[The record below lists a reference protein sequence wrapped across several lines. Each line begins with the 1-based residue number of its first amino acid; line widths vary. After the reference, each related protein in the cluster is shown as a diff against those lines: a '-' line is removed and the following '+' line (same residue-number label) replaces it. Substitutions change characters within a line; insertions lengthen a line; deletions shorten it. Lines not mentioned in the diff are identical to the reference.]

1 MIELFVAALVAIQE
15 PVVLETKE
23 ADPLV
28 FAITHDGSK
37 GDALTGRVY
46 VSLTRGAI
54 PPLSGPSLYNPEPF
68 FGVDVHQWRTGE
80 VLLIDET
87 ADATKGSLSE
97 IGEGPWKAIAIYRSL
112 NDSSRVAV
120 AGGLYSV
127 PVIITES
134 PNKAGIVP
142 ISLDIPVPEKEWK
155 EHKNLRLVHMKS
167 ELLSHELEQ
176 EIMHGACVIV
186 PDDYNPNRKEP
197 YPVMYWIG
205 GYGSDHYGARFMKAL
220 FTGSDYDDQICRVVL
235 NSQCYNGHHLFADS
249 QNNGS
254 RLTAFMT
261 EFLPALEKNY
271 NIGKSPEF
279 RAVAGHSDG
288 GWAALWMLVQ
298 YPEMFRGSWSL
309 VPTPV
314 HFKHFY
320 TCDIYQEQANMF
332 IDEEGVER
340 PISRNGLTPN
350 VWIRGLTKQ
359 SDVVKNGGILSMY
372 DWAFSPKGEDGRAAQ
387 LYDHETGAVNK
398 DIAEAWEAF
407 DILKVLQSN
416 WESLKPKLEGKI
428 NIVAAEY
435 DTFYL
440 EDGVIALKEFF
451 DEHQFDAH
459 VYIKP
464 DVNHGG
470 VFNTLLIREMDEWF
484 ATTLTL
490 ENRQANPMGPEPA
503 P

>member
-1 MIELFVAALVAIQE
+1 MIELFIAALALIQE

-23 ADPLV
+23 STPLV
-28 FAITHDGSK
+28 FAITHDGTRGES
-37 GDALTGRVY
+37 LTGRVY
-46 VSLTRGAI
+46 VSMTRGAI

-68 FGVDVHQWRTGE
+68 FGVDVHQWKAGD
-80 VLLIDET
+80 VLLIDEF
-87 ADATKGSLSE
+87 ADATKGSPGD
-97 IGEGPWKAIAIYRSL
+97 IGEGPWKAVAIYRSL
-112 NDSSRVAV
+112 NDSSRLASQ
-120 AGGLYSV
+120 GGLYSE
-127 PVIITES
+127 PVIITQS
-134 PNKAGIVP
+134 PSDVGTVP
-142 ISLDIPVPEKEWK
+142 ISLDLAVPDREWK

-167 ELLSHELEQ
+167 ERLSSELGR
-176 EIMHGACVIV
+176 EITHGACVIV
-186 PDDYNPNRKEP
+186 PDDYNPNREEP

-205 GYGSDHYGARFMKAL
+205 GYGSDHYGGRYMKAL
-220 FTGSDYDDQICRVVL
+220 FTGSDYDDQICRVIL
-235 NSQCYNGHHLFADS
+235 NSQCYNGHHLFVDS

-254 RLTAFMT
+254 RLTAFVT
-261 EFLPALEKNY
+261 EFLPALEKTY
-271 NIGKSPEF
+271 NIGKSPDM
-279 RAVAGHSDG
+279 RTLAGHSDG
-288 GWAALWMLVQ
+288 GFAALWLLIQ
-298 YPEMFRGSWSL
+298 NPEMFRGSWSL

-320 TCDIYQEQANMF
+320 TCDIYQDQANMY
-332 IDEEGVER
+332 IDEAGVER

-350 VWIRGLTKQ
+350 VWIRGLTQQ

-372 DWAFSPKGEDGRAAQ
+372 DWAFSPKGEDGNAQ
-387 LYDHETGAVNK
+387 SLYDHETGAVNK
-398 DIAEAWEAF
+398 EVAEAWEAF

-416 WESLKPKLEGKI
+416 WETLKPKLEGKI

-440 EDGVIALKEFF
+440 QESVIALKQFF

-484 ATTLTL
+484 AKSLNL
-490 ENRQANPMGPEPA
+490 ENHQAKPMGPQPA